1 MTIEATDTIEPITAS
16 ADGKRNMYTLKC
28 VPLEQ
33 SMNYAACLWRQGV
46 LSVSNIKTPADWA
59 PCGTAC
65 RAGTCTALNMRQEE
79 VLAGKAIYFQDR
91 NVFRKVID
99 AAKQWIMPSFG
110 TTTPTPKPSIHMP
123 KKDML
128 DAIGS
133 AGSFADAISVA
144 AKTSAS
150 VPVAR
155 VIPVVVAQTGE
166 SPLQMARRM
175 AAARSTTI

>member
-1 MTIEATDTIEPITAS
+1 MTNEATETIEPITAS
-16 ADGKRNMYTLKC
+16 ADGTRNMFTLKC

-46 LSVSNIKTPADWA
+46 LSSPNTKTPADWA

-110 TTTPTPKPSIHMP
+110 TTTPATKPKPAP

-144 AKTSAS
+144 AKTPAS

-155 VIPVVVAQTGE
+155 VIPMMVAQTGE

-175 AAARSTTI
+175 AAERAAHGA